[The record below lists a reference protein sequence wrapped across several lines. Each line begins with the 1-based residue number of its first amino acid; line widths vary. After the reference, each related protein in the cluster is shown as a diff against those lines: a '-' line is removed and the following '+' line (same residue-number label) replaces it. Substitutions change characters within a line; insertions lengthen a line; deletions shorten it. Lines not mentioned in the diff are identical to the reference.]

1 MPSIYEIS
9 DDIRALGELLA
20 ESLGEV
26 TPEAEAALAEFEREL
41 EANLHAKLDAYC
53 GLIRELELRS
63 EARRSEADRIATL
76 ARRDE
81 MAATALRSRLLAV
94 FRERRLPPQTTTRF
108 SVRLSRNGG
117 VAPVEIDTLAGD
129 FETLPERFRVASWRA
144 DMKAIRAALEA
155 GETLGFA
162 RLRERG
168 ERIDIR

>member
-9 DDIRALGELLA
+9 DDLRALGELLA

-26 TPEAEAALAEFEREL
+26 TPDAEAALAEFEREL
-41 EANLHAKLDAYC
+41 EANLHAKLDSYC

-63 EARRSEADRIATL
+63 EARRAEADRIATL

-117 VAPVEIDTLAGD
+117 VAPVEFDTAD
-129 FETLPERFRVASWRA
+129 FETLPDRFRVATWRA
-144 DMKAIRAALEA
+144 DTKAVRAALEA
-155 GETLGFA
+155 GEPLGFA